1 MRFFVSHSY
10 EVIRL
15 FLNQIA
21 MSVFGLI
28 LFGAALG
35 LSDNR
40 SGVWTVLA
48 SVFAV
53 AFYLYI
59 LFATVRDLGAKDNV
73 KVESGREK
81 YDSLKGIKLGLWAQ
95 VPNLLLVLLLWVGIL
110 ISVCGAERVGDSVF
124 ALSYIAVHSFLQA
137 VYIGIVDVILP
148 DVLSNRGEMAL
159 AALVMLITS
168 IPAIVA
174 CWLGYLAGVGG
185 RESAVPS
192 NAPRQDEEA

>member
-35 LSDNR
+35 LSDNQ

-59 LFATVRDLGAKDNV
+59 LFATVRDLGAKDGI
-73 KVESGREK
+73 KIESGREK
-81 YDSLKGIKLGLWAQ
+81 YDCLKGMKLGLWAQ
-95 VPNLLLVLLLWVGIL
+95 VPNLCFVLLLWGGIL
-110 ISVCGAERVGDSVF
+110 ISLCGASTVGDSIY

-159 AALVMLITS
+159 AALVMLLVS
-168 IPAIVA
+168 IPAVIT

-185 RESAVPS
+185 RESAVQSATPQQ
-192 NAPRQDEEA
+192 NEEA